1 MGECVFYR
9 ELRFRGGKWWCRRM
23 MLQVVELK
31 VLRIAWCGKSL
42 VGGEA
47 PHRHLRQT
55 KIISTEAK

>member
-1 MGECVFYR
+1 MVVQKDDVAS
-9 ELRFRGGKWWCRRM
+9 GGVEGVADCLVR
-23 MLQVVELK
+23 QV
-31 VLRIAWCGKSL
+31 A